1 MNDFRGNLIK
11 EYLSQFKSTNR
22 NEEVVY
28 SVDRE
33 GDLYEF
39 IRVEVHEGSL
49 PDNFKFKAVYFA
61 LEHLS
66 LQDLTSLEVPT
77 LETDTYY
84 SDLNQWATR
93 SLSHAYLNEALEQQ
107 ADFGIV
113 NLYFDLIGRAQ
124 QMELDEISSKVY
136 QFVQDE
142 IEKLQVQL
150 DSEQDSENE
159 WEA

>member
-61 LEHLS
+61 LEDLS
-66 LQDLTSLEVPT
+66 LQDLTSLEVPI

-84 SDLNQWATR
+84 SDLNEWAAR
-93 SLSHAYLNEALEQQ
+93 SISRVYLNEALEQQ
-107 ADFGIV
+107 AHFGIV
-113 NLYFDLIGRAQ
+113 NTYSDLIGRAQ